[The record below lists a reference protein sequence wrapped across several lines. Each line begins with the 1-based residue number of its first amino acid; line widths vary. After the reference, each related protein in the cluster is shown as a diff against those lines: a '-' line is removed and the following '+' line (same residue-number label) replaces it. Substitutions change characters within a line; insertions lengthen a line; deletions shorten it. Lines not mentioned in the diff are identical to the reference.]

1 MKFDKRK
8 SNNKTNKN
16 YFIFG
21 SMFTV
26 NLKFKKK
33 TNLEI
38 KECDFKLIT
47 QGKTASKINLE
58 SKLKYNNLMGI
69 VLFSLQNKMILPN
82 NVKPLLEKKNK
93 QRNSQLWSFGQ
104 KDDKSLHLPS
114 KLQSSSS
121 CLLALSVQKPQS
133 STNSSLLCFE
143 T

>member
-8 SNNKTNKN
+8 SNNKTNKS

-47 QGKTASKINLE
+47 
-58 SKLKYNNLMGI
+58 
-69 VLFSLQNKMILPN
+69 
-82 NVKPLLEKKNK
+82 
-93 QRNSQLWSFGQ
+93 
-104 KDDKSLHLPS
+104 
-114 KLQSSSS
+114 
-121 CLLALSVQKPQS
+121 
-133 STNSSLLCFE
+133 
-143 T
+143 